1 MSQLGPERFKFKSD
15 DGLSIACVKW
25 SGQHKIRGVVQI
37 AHGLGEHIG
46 RYAKLAEILTRAEFV
61 VYGND
66 HRGHGLTAKPTGTFG
81 EFGPGGFDLLVKD
94 LATLR
99 YLAKNEHPGKPYI
112 LLGHSMGSFAAQQF
126 ILEHS
131 HSIDGLVLSGSG
143 ALDCLARTFQDV
155 PAGEDPMKLM
165 NASFEP
171 ARTPFDWL
179 TRDEDEVDAFIND
192 PLCFLSLTAGSME
205 SFVDAFPRLADPTA
219 IRRVRVDLPIYIF
232 SGSDDP
238 VGGKL
243 EGVRVLIDRYHSAG
257 ITSIAHDFYTGGR
270 HEMLHELNRREVIAN
285 LLVWL
290 SGIAGTGSKLG

>member
-1 MSQLGPERFKFKSD
+1 MSQLEPERFNFISD
-15 DGLSIACVKW
+15 DDLSIACVKW
-25 SGQHKIRGVVQI
+25 SGRHKIQGVVQI

-46 RYAKLAEILTRAEFV
+46 RYAELAEMLARAEFV

-66 HRGHGLTAKPTGTFG
+66 HRGHGLTAKPTDSFG
-81 EFGPGGFDLLVKD
+81 DFGRGGFDQLVKD
-94 LATLR
+94 MATLR
-99 YLAKNEHPGKPYI
+99 FLAKNEYPGKPYI

-126 ILEHS
+126 ILDHS

-143 ALDCLARTFQDV
+143 ALDCWARTVQNV
-155 PAGEDPMKLM
+155 AAGEDPMKLM

-171 ARTPFDWL
+171 GRTPFDWL
-179 TRDEDEVDAFIND
+179 NRDEDEVDTFIND
-192 PLCFLSLTAGSME
+192 PLCFPSLSQSSTE

-219 IRRVRVDLPIYIF
+219 IRRVRADLPIYIF

-238 VGGKL
+238 VGRKL

-270 HEMLHELNRREVIAN
+270 HEMLHEVNRREVITN

-290 SGIAGTGSKLG
+290 SGIVGQAYKG